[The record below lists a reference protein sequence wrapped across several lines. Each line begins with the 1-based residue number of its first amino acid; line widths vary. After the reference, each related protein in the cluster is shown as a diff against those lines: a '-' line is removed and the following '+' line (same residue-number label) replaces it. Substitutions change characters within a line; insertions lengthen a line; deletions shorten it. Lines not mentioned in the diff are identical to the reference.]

1 MRRRAMHWE
10 PIGPARGLRWGAPL
24 GLACWLATASV
35 AGAQAP
41 SGTPADAS
49 AVERALAAFAGEP
62 TVGETTRRA
71 LRYFRVEPEA
81 IDRLRSAA
89 RSRAWLPLLATGYRY
104 DDDRTSRYEQRD
116 IYQPYQLDENL
127 GRRINSATV
136 GMVWDLRELVFNPAE
151 VQVYGLIGVQRDL
164 MLEVTRTY
172 FLRRQL
178 QLRMALRPPRE
189 PLARAALQ
197 LRIEEFTAVLDVLT
211 GGWFSEQ
218 LARRRRGAAA
228 R

>member
-1 MRRRAMHWE
+1 MKREAKHSKRA
-10 PIGPARGLRWGAPL
+10 PVGPDCGRWALL
-24 GLACWLATASV
+24 GLVLGLVGSTGALAQPPAQ
-35 AGAQAP
+35 GAV
-41 SGTPADAS
+41 DAS
-49 AVERALAAFAGEP
+49 AVERALAAYEHEP
-62 TVGETTRRA
+62 SVGETTRRA

-89 RSRAWLPLLATGYRY
+89 RSRAWLPLLATGYRF
-104 DDDRTSRYEQRD
+104 DDDRTSRYERRD
-116 IYQPYQLDENL
+116 IFQPYELDENL

-218 LARRRRGAAA
+218 VERRRGGRA